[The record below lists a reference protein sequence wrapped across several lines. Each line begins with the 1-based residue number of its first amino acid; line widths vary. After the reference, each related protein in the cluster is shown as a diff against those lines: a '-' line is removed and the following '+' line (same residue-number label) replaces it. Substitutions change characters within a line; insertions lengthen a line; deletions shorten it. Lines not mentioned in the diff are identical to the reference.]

1 MGIKVQSCQALP
13 RSTAAMVSVCRQVS
27 ADRPQGAP
35 WSEAWPQKWHQLRR
49 GVTLQAASGQTRRAA
64 LRKSSQA
71 RLSALGVSPPRLV
84 KMGFFHTTNGTMS
97 RLTQTGKLSGKRFR

>member
-35 WSEAWPQKWHQLRR
+35 WSETWPQKWHQLRR
-49 GVTLQAASGQTRRAA
+49 GVTLQAASGRRAGPRCVKAPRRACPHWA
-64 LRKSSQA
+64 L
-71 RLSALGVSPPRLV
+71 ALPA
-84 KMGFFHTTNGTMS
+84 
-97 RLTQTGKLSGKRFR
+97 